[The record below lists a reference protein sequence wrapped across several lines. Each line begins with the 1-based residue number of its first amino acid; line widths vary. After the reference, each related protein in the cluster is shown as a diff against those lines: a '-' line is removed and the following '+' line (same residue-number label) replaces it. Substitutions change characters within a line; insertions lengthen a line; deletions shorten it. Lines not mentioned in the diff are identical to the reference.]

1 MSVTALMPPLH
12 RAYGK
17 VGKVV
22 GWQPQGDDKSHRFYG
37 GEDEWTMVIRSYR
50 TYLICD
56 LAGSLFV

>member
-1 MSVTALMPPLH
+1 MPPLH

-37 GEDEWTMVIRSYR
+37 GEDEWTMVIGSYR